1 MLPSPRQRSLLQIG
15 DTQLDVIS
23 EGQGPSLVL
32 LPSSLRDSLD
42 FDLLA
47 GLLAEAGFQ
56 VLRPQ
61 PRGMGRSSPPP
72 EGMTLATLADD
83 VASVIAHCASGPA
96 LVVGHAYGHWVA
108 RMTDLRHP
116 ERVRGVVALGAA
128 ARVFPAGMAESL
140 ALASDPTQDE
150 RARLHALAHCMFAPG
165 NDPRPWLAG
174 WYPQWRRAYREASAS
189 PPRDRWY
196 GQGHAP
202 LLDLQGAQDAWRPH
216 STRQE
221 LAQILGKRVRVEVIA
236 NAGHALV
243 PEQPQ
248 AIAQAVTHWARG
260 IGHA

>member
-1 MLPSPRQRSLLQIG
+1 MLPSSRQRTLLQAG
-15 DTQLDVIS
+15 DAQLDVIS

-32 LPSSLRDSLD
+32 LPSSLRDSQD

-47 GLLAEAGFQ
+47 SLLAEAGFQ

-83 VASVIAHCASGPA
+83 VASVIAHRASGPA
-96 LVVGHAYGHWVA
+96 IVVGHAYGHWVA

-116 ERVRGVVALGAA
+116 ERIRGVVALGAA
-128 ARVFPAGMAESL
+128 ARNFPAGMAESL

-150 RARLHALAHCMFAPG
+150 KARLHALAHSMFAPG

-174 WYPQWRRAYREASAS
+174 WYPQWRRNYRSASTS
-189 PPRDRWY
+189 PPRDSWY

-202 LLDLQGAQDAWRPH
+202 LLDLQGAQDAWRPL

-221 LAQILGKRVRVEVIA
+221 LAQALGKRVSVEVIA

>member
-1 MLPSPRQRSLLQIG
+1 MAPPLRQRALLQIG
-15 DTQLDVIS
+15 DAALDVIS
-23 EGQGPSLVL
+23 EGTGPALVL

-47 GLLAEAGFQ
+47 SLLAEAGFQ

-83 VASVIAHCASGPA
+83 VAGVIAHFASGPA

-140 ALASDPTQDE
+140 ALASDPTLADA
-150 RARLHALAHCMFAPG
+150 ARLEALRHCMFAPG

-174 WYPQWRRAYREASAS
+174 WHPQWRRAYREASAS
-189 PPRDRWY
+189 PPRDSWFN
-196 GQGHAP
+196 QGHAP
-202 LLDLQGAQDAWRPH
+202 LLDLHGAQDAWRPA
-216 STRQE
+216 SSRQE
-221 LAQILGKRVRVEVIA
+221 LAQALGSKVTVEVIDQ
-236 NAGHALV
+236 AGHALV

-248 AIAQAVTHWARG
+248 AIARAVTAWAQR
-260 IGHA
+260 IEPA

>member
-1 MLPSPRQRSLLQIG
+1 MAPPLRQRVLLEIG
-15 DTQLDVIS
+15 DAALDVLS
-23 EGQGPSLVL
+23 EGTGPALVL

-47 GLLAEAGFQ
+47 SLLAEAGFQ

-83 VASVIAHCASGPA
+83 VAGVIAHFASGPA

-140 ALASDPTQDE
+140 ALASDPTLADA
-150 RARLHALAHCMFAPG
+150 ARLEALRHCMFAPG

-174 WYPQWRRAYREASAS
+174 WHPQWRRAYREASTS
-189 PPRDRWY
+189 PPREDWFN
-196 GQGHAP
+196 QGHAP
-202 LLDLQGAQDAWRPH
+202 LLDLHGAQDAWRPASSRH
-216 STRQE
+216 E
-221 LAQILGKRVRVEVIA
+221 LAQALGSKVTVEVIA

-243 PEQPQ
+243 PEQPH
-248 AIAQAVTHWARG
+248 AIAQAVTGWASR

>member
-1 MLPSPRQRSLLQIG
+1 
-15 DTQLDVIS
+15 
-23 EGQGPSLVL
+23 
-32 LPSSLRDSLD
+32 
-42 FDLLA
+42 
-47 GLLAEAGFQ
+47 
-56 VLRPQ
+56 
-61 PRGMGRSSPPP
+61 
-72 EGMTLATLADD
+72 MTLATLADD
-83 VASVIAHCASGPA
+83 VASVIAHFAPGPA
-96 LVVGHAYGHWVA
+96 LLVGHAYGHWVA

-116 ERVRGVVALGAA
+116 DRVWGVVALGAA

-150 RARLHALAHCMFAPG
+150 KARLHALAHCMFAPG

-174 WYPQWRRAYREASAS
+174 WYPQWRRAYRDASAS
-189 PPRDRWY
+189 PPRDSWY

-202 LLDLQGAQDAWRPH
+202 LLDLQGAQDPWRPP

-221 LAQILGKRVRVEVIA
+221 LVQILGKRVSVEVIA

-248 AIAQAVTHWARG
+248 AIARAVTHWARG